1 MLHSDLPPHEKTPE
15 RLFQEAQVIVGG
27 GILTT
32 SWALTIAGFHI
43 ADKPHVFQKLRA
55 ELLQAIPDLMAPLDF
70 LKLEKLPYLTACIR
84 EGIRL
89 AYGITS
95 RMPRL
100 AHKSLQYKEW
110 TIPARTPVSMTIVDV
125 NHDEEV
131 FPDSRNFVPERWL
144 GNPKTTRG
152 DSLERYF
159 IGFGRGTRSCI
170 GLK

>member
-70 LKLEKLPYLTACIR
+70 
-84 EGIRL
+84 
-89 AYGITS
+89 
-95 RMPRL
+95 
-100 AHKSLQYKEW
+100 
-110 TIPARTPVSMTIVDV
+110 
-125 NHDEEV
+125 
-131 FPDSRNFVPERWL
+131 
-144 GNPKTTRG
+144 
-152 DSLERYF
+152 
-159 IGFGRGTRSCI
+159 
-170 GLK
+170 